1 MWYGDRS
8 EGGWMSKRNTKYD
21 GEKESEKIDRNII
34 KINLTLMYD
43 KYE

>member
-1 MWYGDRS
+1 
-8 EGGWMSKRNTKYD
+8 MSKRSAKYD
-21 GEKESEKIDRNII
+21 VGKEPEKIDSNVI

>member
-1 MWYGDRS
+1 
-8 EGGWMSKRNTKYD
+8 MSKRSVKYD
-21 GEKESEKIDRNII
+21 VGKESEKIDSNVI